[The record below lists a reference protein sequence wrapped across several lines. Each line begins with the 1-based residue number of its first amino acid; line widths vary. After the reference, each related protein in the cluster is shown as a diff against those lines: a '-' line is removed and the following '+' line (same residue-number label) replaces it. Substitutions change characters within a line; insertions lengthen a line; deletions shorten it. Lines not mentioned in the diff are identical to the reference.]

1 MWAVR
6 SVSGKKLEEVGR
18 LQELMRGQKE
28 MGLVVEVMA
37 VGSEMNNPA
46 VVFQQLFEEF
56 SINFQL
62 LTRGLGEVEP
72 GDFNNLGDLVGSL
85 GAVEKMLQIIR
96 EKAEQADCDTLMET
110 AWATLCDITQGSPL
124 HCESFLAAGGMFLFL
139 RCKVRL

>member
-6 SVSGKKLEEVGR
+6 SVSGKKLEEAGR

-72 GDFNNLGDLVGSL
+72 RDFNNL
-85 GAVEKMLQIIR
+85 
-96 EKAEQADCDTLMET
+96 
-110 AWATLCDITQGSPL
+110 
-124 HCESFLAAGGMFLFL
+124 FLFL
-139 RCKVRL
+139 RCKVSV